1 MCRIKWKTNTRKT
14 LRPFFFFRE
23 KRNKKTLPLPPQQ
36 VGVLL
41 SCQRLKIRKGQ
52 VVFFCKNHSKKSPPL
67 NPCKLSFCPIFRE
80 YRKPYSANKKIYSSF
95 GVKFYRTKPLNKK
108 RHENNLSYLLYL
120 IYIFFSNKLPV
131 YFFHFVICQKSF
143 FHFQIFF
150 IAPGVH
156 NRIDIFR

>member
-1 MCRIKWKTNTRKT
+1 
-14 LRPFFFFRE
+14 
-23 KRNKKTLPLPPQQ
+23 
-36 VGVLL
+36 
-41 SCQRLKIRKGQ
+41 
-52 VVFFCKNHSKKSPPL
+52 KNHSKKSPPL

-80 YRKPYSANKKIYSSF
+80 YRKPYSASKKIYSSF

-150 IAPGVH
+150 IAQAVH
-156 NRIDIFR
+156 NRIDIFLSFFFFVLVQFSIFKFGNAFSEKTRKNHYSFTFQCFIKYFKYFLILEIIAI

>member
-1 MCRIKWKTNTRKT
+1 
-14 LRPFFFFRE
+14 
-23 KRNKKTLPLPPQQ
+23 
-36 VGVLL
+36 
-41 SCQRLKIRKGQ
+41 
-52 VVFFCKNHSKKSPPL
+52 KNHSKKSPPL

-80 YRKPYSANKKIYSSF
+80 YRKPYSASKKIYSSF

-143 FHFQIFF
+143 FRFHIFLS
-150 IAPGVH
+150 AQGVH
-156 NRIDIFR
+156 NRIDIFRYISCFARSQFPIVKCCHGFSQKTRNNYETFSFQCFIKYFKYFLSL

>member
-1 MCRIKWKTNTRKT
+1 ILT
-14 LRPFFFFRE
+14 RPFVA
-23 KRNKKTLPLPPQQ
+23 
-36 VGVLL
+36 VGVFL
-41 SCQRLKIRKGQ
+41 SFNVIKIRKLH
-52 VVFFCKNHSKKSPPL
+52 VVFLRKNHSTHSPPL

-80 YRKPYSANKKIYSSF
+80 YRKPYSASKKIYSSF

-131 YFFHFVICQKSF
+131 YFFHFVLCQKSF

-150 IAPGVH
+150 IAPGVR
-156 NRIDIFR
+156 NGLVIFR